1 MKEKMYTVQLRSTIF
16 LQQNIGYTPEN
27 EERFKEL
34 LMPGSMAFGI
44 PQPNMPIFGVNP
56 NAPQYGMPWRL
67 FQKIDDGEYTVAFL
81 PGKIDV
87 ILSKEVLYGDNTEK
101 MFCDKSIEWFSQILE
116 IQGQTAT
123 RIAYAPLYAI
133 MKDESNSIWEN
144 LLKKTIYDGA
154 QSQDINLSFLLK
166 RIIDFGGKDIQMNLL
181 HNIFDGNQIKN
192 EGLSSIVRKV
202 LLLQLDLNSV
212 PENNLQLDEKGI
224 AAFYNNILDIKC
236 NLIDN
241 VTKE

>member
-1 MKEKMYTVQLRSTIF
+1 MKEKMHMVQLRSTIF

-27 EERFKEL
+27 AERFRKL
-34 LMPGSMAFGI
+34 LMPESVVFGI

-56 NAPQYGMPWRL
+56 NDPQYGMPWRL
-67 FQKIDDGEYTVAFL
+67 FQKIEDGEYTVAFQ
-81 PGKIDV
+81 PGKIDI

-116 IQGQTAT
+116 VQKLTAT

-133 MKDESNSIWEN
+133 IKDESNSIWDN
-144 LLKKTIYDGA
+144 LLKKTIYDGV

-166 RIIDFGGKDIQMNLL
+166 RIINFDGKEIHMNLL

-192 EGLSSIVRKV
+192 GENTQIVRKV

-212 PENNLQLDEKGI
+212 PENNLNLDKKGI
-224 AAFYNNILDIKC
+224 AAFYNSILDIKC
-236 NLIDN
+236 NLVDN